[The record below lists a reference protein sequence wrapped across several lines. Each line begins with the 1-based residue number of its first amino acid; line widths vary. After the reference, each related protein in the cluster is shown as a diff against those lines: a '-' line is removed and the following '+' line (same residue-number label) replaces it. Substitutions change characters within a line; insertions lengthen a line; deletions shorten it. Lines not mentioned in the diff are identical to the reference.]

1 VSSFIQTVFPW
12 PPAANE
18 EFPFTESLA
27 APGGG
32 ATAVTWDH
40 AQSVVVV
47 RLRLHYLLRNR
58 ENAQKI
64 GILKDPAMQDYTSST
79 AQDNA
84 IALQKF
90 GVGQPV
96 RRKEDD
102 TLVRGKGKYTDD
114 FSLPGQAHA
123 WIVRSS
129 HAHGI
134 IRGIDTEAAKSMP
147 GVLGVWT
154 GADLASADYGPYTC
168 GLPLKSRDG
177 SPLLQTNRP
186 ALVSDKVRFVGD
198 PVALV
203 VAETLAQA
211 RDAGEAVVLDIDPL
225 PAVTS
230 AEEAAK
236 PGAPQ
241 LYDHIPNNV
250 ALDYHFGDAAKVA
263 AAFAEAAHVTRL
275 DIINTRVAVVAMEPR
290 AALAS
295 YDKASERY
303 TIQVPTQGVAG
314 NRAMLAKNLLKVPN
328 EKVHLL
334 TANVGG
340 SFGMKNINYP
350 EYLCI
355 LHAAKALGR
364 PVKWTD
370 ERSTSFLSDS
380 HGRAQQIHGELAL
393 DREGRFLAVKLSGY
407 GNLGAYISGVAPV
420 PLAMN
425 VSKNLASVYRTPLM
439 SVDIKTVLTNTTLMG
454 AYRGAGRPEANYFME
469 RLIDRAADEMGIDRL
484 TLRKRNFIKPAQ
496 MPFAASSGVTY
507 DSGDFHGVFNK
518 ALEISD
524 HAGFAKRKKESRKRG
539 LLRGIAVGSY
549 LEVTAP
555 PSAELGK
562 IVFEDD
568 GSVRL
573 ITGTLDYGQGHATPF
588 AQVLCAELGVPFD
601 SVRLEQGD
609 SDIVHAGNGT
619 GGSRSITAS
628 GMAIVE
634 ASKLIVEKGKRA
646 AAHLMEAAESDI
658 EFGHGR
664 FTIAGTDR
672 SIDIIEL
679 ARRLREGK
687 MPEGVPSSLD
697 VDHTSEG
704 VPSTFPNGCHV
715 AEVEIDPETGI
726 VQIVRYTGVNDF
738 GTIVNP
744 MLVAGQLHG
753 GVAQGIGQAL
763 MECVSYDSDGQPIT
777 GSFMDYAMPRAGDI
791 PTMAVGDHPVP
802 AKSNPLGSKGCG
814 EAGCAGSIST
824 IVNAVVDALSEFG
837 IAHIDMPLTPERVWR
852 AIQDAKAK
860 VA

>member
-1 VSSFIQTVFPW
+1 
-12 PPAANE
+12 
-18 EFPFTESLA
+18 
-27 APGGG
+27 
-32 ATAVTWDH
+32 
-40 AQSVVVV
+40 
-47 RLRLHYLLRNR
+47 
-58 ENAQKI
+58 
-64 GILKDPAMQDYTSST
+64 MQDYTSSN

-114 FSLPGQAHA
+114 FSLPGQVYA

-134 IRGIDTEAAKSMP
+134 IRGIDTAAAKAMP

-177 SPLLQTNRP
+177 SPLLQTNRA

-198 PVALV
+198 PVAFV

-225 PAVTS
+225 PSVTS

-263 AAFAEAAHVTRL
+263 DAFAEAAHVTRL
-275 DIINTRVAVVAMEPR
+275 DIVNTRVAVVAMEPR

-295 YDKASERY
+295 YDKVSERY

-314 NRAMLAKNLLKVPN
+314 NRTTLAKNLLKVPN

-340 SFGMKNINYP
+340 SFGMKNISYP
-350 EYLCI
+350 EYICI
-355 LHAAKALGR
+355 LHAAKVLGR
-364 PVKWTD
+364 PVRWTD

-380 HGRAQQIHGELAL
+380 HGRAQQIHCELAL
-393 DREGRFLAVKLSGY
+393 DREGRFLAVKVSGY

-420 PLAMN
+420 PLSLN
-425 VSKNLASVYRTPLM
+425 IGKNLASVYRTPLM

-469 RLIDRAADEMGIDRL
+469 RLIDRAADEMGISRL
-484 TLRKRNFIKPAQ
+484 ILRKRNFITPAQ

-507 DSGDFHGVFNK
+507 DSGDFHGVFTK
-518 ALEISD
+518 AVEISD

-539 LLRGIAVGSY
+539 LLRGIAIGCY

-555 PSAELGK
+555 PGAELGK

-601 SVRLEQGD
+601 SVKLEQGD
-609 SDIVHAGNGT
+609 SDIVHTGNGT

-634 ASKLIVEKGKRA
+634 ASKLIIEKGKRA
-646 AAHLMEAAESDI
+646 AAHLMEASESDI

-697 VDHTSEG
+697 VDHTSEA

-744 MLVAGQLHG
+744 MLVAGQMHG

-763 MECVSYDSDGQPIT
+763 MECVSYDSNGQPIT
-777 GSFMDYAMPRAGDI
+777 GSFMDYAMPRAEDI
-791 PTMAVGDHPVP
+791 PLMAVGDHPVP
-802 AKSNPLGSKGCG
+802 AKSNPLGTKGCG

>member
-1 VSSFIQTVFPW
+1 
-12 PPAANE
+12 
-18 EFPFTESLA
+18 
-27 APGGG
+27 
-32 ATAVTWDH
+32 
-40 AQSVVVV
+40 
-47 RLRLHYLLRNR
+47 
-58 ENAQKI
+58 
-64 GILKDPAMQDYTSST
+64 MQDQPSSV
-79 AQDNA
+79 ALENA
-84 IALQKF
+84 IALQKY

-114 FSLPGQAHA
+114 FNLPGQSYA

-129 HAHGI
+129 HAHGT
-134 IRGIDTEAAKSMP
+134 IRGIDTAAARAMP

-154 GADLASADYGPYTC
+154 GADLAAANYGPYTC

-177 SPLLQTNRP
+177 TPLLQTNRT
-186 ALVSDKVRFVGD
+186 ALMSDKVRYVGD
-198 PVALV
+198 PVAFV

-211 RDAGEAVVLDIDPL
+211 RDAAEAVVLDIDPL

-250 ALDYHFGDAAKVA
+250 ALDYHYGDTAKVD
-263 AAFAEAAHVTRL
+263 AAFAGAAHVTKL
-275 DIINTRVAVVAMEPR
+275 DIVNTRVAVVAMEPR

-303 TIQVPTQGVAG
+303 TIQVPTQGVNG
-314 NRAMLAKNLLKVPN
+314 NRTNLAKNLLKVPN
-328 EKVHLL
+328 DKVHLL
-334 TANVGG
+334 TPNVGG

-350 EYLCI
+350 EYICI
-355 LHAAKALGR
+355 LHAAKMLGR

-380 HGRAQQIHGELAL
+380 HGRAGQIHGELAL
-393 DREGRFLAVKLSGY
+393 DGEGKFLAVRISGY
-407 GNLGAYISGVAPV
+407 GNLGAYITGVAPS
-420 PLAMN
+420 PLSLN
-425 VSKNLASVYRTPLM
+425 VGKNLASVYRTPLM
-439 SVDIKTVLTNTTLMG
+439 AVDIKTVLTNTTLMG
-454 AYRGAGRPEANYFME
+454 AYRGAGRPEANYYME
-469 RLIDRAADEMGIDRL
+469 RLIDRAADEIGINRL

-507 DSGDFHGVFNK
+507 DSGDFQGVFNK
-518 ALEISD
+518 AVEISD
-524 HAGFAKRKKESRKRG
+524 QAGFAKRKKDSRKSG
-539 LLRGIAVGSY
+539 KLRGIAIGSY

-555 PSAELGK
+555 PGAELGK
-562 IVFEDD
+562 IVFEAD

-573 ITGTLDYGQGHATPF
+573 VTGTLDYGQGHATPF
-588 AQVLCAELGVPFD
+588 AQVLCAQLGVPFD

-646 AAHLMEAAESDI
+646 AAHLMEAAEGDI
-658 EFGHGR
+658 EFAQGR

-687 MPEGVPSSLD
+687 MPEGVPTSLD
-697 VDHTSEG
+697 VDHTSEA

-715 AEVEIDPETGI
+715 AEVEIDPQTGI

-763 MECVSYDSDGQPIT
+763 MECVSYDESGQPVT
-777 GSFMDYAMPRAGDI
+777 GSFMDYAMPRAEDI
-791 PTMAVGDHPVP
+791 PMMTVGDHPVP
-802 AKSNPLGSKGCG
+802 AKSNPLGTKGCG
-814 EAGCAGSIST
+814 EAGCAGSLST
-824 IVNAVVDALSEFG
+824 IVNAVLDALSEFG
-837 IAHIDMPLTPERVWR
+837 IKEIDMPLTPERVWR
-852 AIQDAKAK
+852 AIENAKATK
-860 VA
+860 AV